1 MDKKLATSKE
11 IFDGISKLLSRT
23 PLPLKLLNF
32 ISVIVYLLS
41 LSDNVYGRDLVLN
54 FGNDKLKS
62 DISI

>member
-1 MDKKLATSKE
+1 MVRIE
-11 IFDGISKLLSRT
+11 F
-23 PLPLKLLNF
+23 KLLNF